1 MGTDS
6 YSTADLID
14 TLGRTNLTTQS
25 QTAYTRVNEY
35 TAQRERGGERGG
47 QIGLEE
53 SDTERGMKG
62 ESEKGME

>member
-35 TAQRERGGERGG
+35 PAQRE
-47 QIGLEE
+47 
-53 SDTERGMKG
+53 G
-62 ESEKGME
+62 ESGKEVAGDR